1 MGSERKEGG
10 RGGRGRGLGR
20 GGGRGDVPG
29 IISLRR
35 EEEKKKKE
43 KKKEE
48 EKIQSRIH
56 SHPDDEASKEDAIEL
71 ITHAQVLQQ

>member
-1 MGSERKEGG
+1 VEEDEEG
-10 RGGRGRGLGR
+10 RCRGLLAY
-20 GGGRGDVPG
+20 GGKR
-29 IISLRR
+29 
-35 EEEKKKKE
+35 KKEE